1 MRNPWIRRLTWT
13 AGTFMGLAG
22 IAVLALHVHTERLL
36 SRPVETP
43 PLAPLPQ
50 GDPGEGARLS
60 QVLGCGACHGPDLG
74 GMIFVEIPNVA
85 RIVAPNLT
93 EARENYDDPGLQRLL
108 RTGVKADGR
117 LAMVMPNKAFQRL
130 TDQQVA
136 DVIAYVRDAPR
147 VEKTMPR
154 TRLTPLARL
163 GVILGEYDVEE
174 MRADP
179 PESQSVLADRN
190 HPDRGRQLAQVV
202 CGECHGL
209 DFQGFPADAVPPLDV
224 VGTYSLE
231 EFTRL
236 MREGLTRSGGETS
249 TGFMSEVARY
259 RFTALTDGEID
270 AIRSHFD
277 PR

>member
-1 MRNPWIRRLTWT
+1 MWKRWIRRFVWT
-13 AGTFMGLAG
+13 SGTFMGAVG
-22 IAVLALHVHTERLL
+22 IAVLALHLHTERLL
-36 SRPVETP
+36 SRPVDIP

-50 GDPGEGARLS
+50 GDAGEGARLS

-74 GMIFVEIPNVA
+74 GMIFTEIPNVA

-93 EARENYDDPGLQRLL
+93 EVREQYDDAGLQRLL
-108 RTGVKADGR
+108 RTGVKANDR
-117 LAMVMPNKAFQRL
+117 LALVMPNKAFQRL

-136 DVIAYVRDAPR
+136 DVIAWVRDAPR

-163 GVILGEYDVEE
+163 GVVLGEYDVEE

-190 HPDRGRQLAQVV
+190 HPDRGRHLAQVV